1 MKLPSTVT
9 DGTRGTDAGKGENQP
24 MSARATTRPTWPLV
38 AWRTQSWLGHA
49 IPVVLLS
56 AVTVALMGLYVYR
69 QLAIAGTLHT
79 PLDDAWIH
87 FRFAQNFANGYGL
100 SYNPGIATAGST
112 SPLWV
117 VILAGA
123 YRLTG
128 DFVITSKVLGG
139 LSFILT
145 SLGVYALSSL
155 IRPHRGLALLA
166 ALFTIVTGRLLWA
179 SLSGMETMLFAAMTI
194 WGIYL
199 HMLFREERGWRQY
212 LPTLLIGLAA
222 VARPEAMAL
231 FGLTLIDR
239 VIMIRSARAAS
250 AGPVLLA
257 GDGEPPRGLTLG
269 LLPPAPTLL
278 LHLAIFAALI
288 APNLIFTYQ
297 TSGSFLPN
305 TFTGQALS
313 QGGLPPAA
321 ASWYPDLDYLREAAR
336 SFVHNN
342 FLLMCFVPLG
352 VVAVAWDLLGR
363 RTNAPLSLIPLVW
376 ALGLPL
382 LAALCLV
389 VAAKEVHSWSI
400 QYGRDVRNIDEIN
413 VTIGKWLND
422 NTPPGTVVAAHDI
435 GAIVFFSNR
444 FVIDPVGLV
453 EPDILP
459 FIKRSGDRGVEEY
472 LREKRPP
479 YFVAWQGWYPSI
491 TGASENAC
499 LPIYTATVGLRN
511 PRTLLPDD
519 RMIVY
524 RCTWDGAS

>member
-1 MKLPSTVT
+1 
-9 DGTRGTDAGKGENQP
+9 
-24 MSARATTRPTWPLV
+24 
-38 AWRTQSWLGHA
+38 
-49 IPVVLLS
+49 
-56 AVTVALMGLYVYR
+56 
-69 QLAIAGTLHT
+69 
-79 PLDDAWIH
+79 
-87 FRFAQNFANGYGL
+87 
-100 SYNPGIATAGST
+100 
-112 SPLWV
+112 
-117 VILAGA
+117 
-123 YRLTG
+123 
-128 DFVITSKVLGG
+128 
-139 LSFILT
+139 
-145 SLGVYALSSL
+145 
-155 IRPHRGLALLA
+155 
-166 ALFTIVTGRLLWA
+166 
-179 SLSGMETMLFAAMTI
+179 
-194 WGIYL
+194 
-199 HMLFREERGWRQY
+199 
-212 LPTLLIGLAA
+212 
-222 VARPEAMAL
+222 
-231 FGLTLIDR
+231 
-239 VIMIRSARAAS
+239 
-250 AGPVLLA
+250 
-257 GDGEPPRGLTLG
+257 
-269 LLPPAPTLL
+269 LPPAPTLL

-363 RTNAPLSLIPLVW
+363 RPNAPLSLIPLVW
-376 ALGLPL
+376 ALGLPLLDAFIAPNLRHHERYLMPLLPLFCLLGVHGMARVAWLVPGQHLSLSLAGRHLLRVGVLPL

>member
-239 VIMIRSARAAS
+239 VIMIWPATASRRA
-250 AGPVLLA
+250 G
-257 GDGEPPRGLTLG
+257 
-269 LLPPAPTLL
+269 
-278 LHLAIFAALI
+278 
-288 APNLIFTYQ
+288 
-297 TSGSFLPN
+297 
-305 TFTGQALS
+305 
-313 QGGLPPAA
+313 
-321 ASWYPDLDYLREAAR
+321 
-336 SFVHNN
+336 
-342 FLLMCFVPLG
+342 
-352 VVAVAWDLLGR
+352 
-363 RTNAPLSLIPLVW
+363 
-376 ALGLPL
+376 
-382 LAALCLV
+382 
-389 VAAKEVHSWSI
+389 
-400 QYGRDVRNIDEIN
+400 
-413 VTIGKWLND
+413 
-422 NTPPGTVVAAHDI
+422 
-435 GAIVFFSNR
+435 
-444 FVIDPVGLV
+444 
-453 EPDILP
+453 
-459 FIKRSGDRGVEEY
+459 
-472 LREKRPP
+472 
-479 YFVAWQGWYPSI
+479 
-491 TGASENAC
+491 
-499 LPIYTATVGLRN
+499 
-511 PRTLLPDD
+511 
-519 RMIVY
+519 
-524 RCTWDGAS
+524 